1 MKTLPDDIHVL
12 TGSYVLD
19 AITGPERDDFERHLH
34 HCDSCEV
41 EVRGLRE
48 AAARLAMAKATPPP
62 AGMEQRVL
70 SATYRTRQVPPL
82 VSDLAAR
89 RERHGQRLPLA
100 RPRRLLAGMAASVAI
115 VAGLVIA
122 QHQLDTGRSTSAAI
136 SRVIGAADA
145 RSETMETSLG
155 GTVTLVASAR
165 QGEAVVTATGM
176 PSLSSARVYQLWI
189 MGSSGAHSAG
199 FLTGTEPVLAAGL
212 VPGDRIGVTV
222 EPAGG
227 TTSPTTSPVVVMPL
241 PA

>member
-1 MKTLPDDIHVL
+1 VKTLPDDIHVL

-19 AITGPERDDFERHLH
+19 ALTGPERDDFERHLH
-34 HCDSCEV
+34 HCDSCAE

-48 AAARLAMAKATPPP
+48 TAARLAMAKATAPP

-70 SATYRTRQVPPL
+70 SATYRTRQVPPV

-89 RERHGQRLPLA
+89 RERHRPRLSLA
-100 RPRRLLAGMAASVAI
+100 RPRLLLAGAAAAVAI
-115 VAGLVIA
+115 VAGLVIS
-122 QHQLDTGRSTSAAI
+122 QHQPDTGRPRSAAI
-136 SRVIGAADA
+136 SSVIGATDA

-165 QGEAVVTATGM
+165 EGEAVVSAAGM

-189 MGSSGAHSAG
+189 MGSSGARSVG

-227 TTSPTTSPVVVMPL
+227 TSSPTTSPVVVMPL